1 MSDRERRFATAHEP
15 LMLQIKLEQIMQF
28 SHERM
33 TQFPKSEKYRLCSEI
48 KECISDA
55 LHDTIR
61 MQKKYYKKNTLQDI
75 DVEIEYLRV
84 LVRAAYSYRYI
95 SSGTLGVWMQHV
107 DEAGSILG
115 GLIKY
120 FSSKV
125 ASTK

>member
-1 MSDRERRFATAHEP
+1 
-15 LMLQIKLEQIMQF
+15 MLQIKLEQIMQF

-48 KECISDA
+48 KECISNA
-55 LHDTIR
+55 LKDTIR

-84 LVRAAYSYRYI
+84 LVRAAYSYS

-120 FSSKV
+120 FSSKA